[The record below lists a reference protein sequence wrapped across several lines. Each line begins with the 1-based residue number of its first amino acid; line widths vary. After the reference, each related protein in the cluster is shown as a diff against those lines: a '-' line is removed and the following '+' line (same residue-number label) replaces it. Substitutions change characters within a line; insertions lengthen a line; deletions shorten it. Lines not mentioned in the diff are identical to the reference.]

1 MTPVLCLVQ
10 CFRAALLGFF
20 FFQYVVRRSRSN
32 EMTMKALELLTER
45 SDSVFRHRYVP
56 APLQIVYSNAKKFIG
71 RASTSTFFQ

>member
-10 CFRAALLGFF
+10 GFRAALLGFF

-32 EMTMKALELLTER
+32 EMTMKALDLLNER
-45 SDSVFRHRYVP
+45 ADGIFRHRYVP
-56 APLQIVYSNAKKFIG
+56 APLQNVYSNAKKFIG